1 MITRGNPWAQETLR
15 GPYPFVDT
23 ASLRDTSGIL
33 TLSPAW
39 ITDAKLWPA
48 VASVSKIYVSSV
60 ERTALSLVI
69 TVASLDETLATAT
82 ISNFSKRRVAFR
94 DSLGGQVG
102 FMSFAPG
109 GLKHIHDVPSRK
121 YVFSV
126 DATEFTA
133 SALSLRAAYGVSG
146 ISLSDGST
154 LSGDIPLVGGEGVH
168 LSIAANNTV
177 RVDIFGDPY
186 FSRERAENPTALGL
200 ALRPVRKVAYQDVSD
215 VGDEVNGVLTPFSGN
230 IVTSIFSESEDFRSR
245 GFRSPGPTN
254 TILER
259 IV

>member
-1 MITRGNPWAQETLR
+1 
-15 GPYPFVDT
+15 VDT

-33 TLSPAW
+33 ALSSAW
-39 ITDAKLWPA
+39 ITDARLWPA
-48 VASVSKIYVSSV
+48 VTSASKIYMSSI
-60 ERTALSLVI
+60 ERTTTTLVI

-82 ISNFSKRRVAFR
+82 VSNFTKRRVAFK
-94 DSLGGQVG
+94 DSRGGQVG

-133 SALSLRAAYGVSG
+133 CTLSLRAARGVTG
-146 ISLSDGST
+146 IAAADGGL
-154 LSGDIPLVGGEGVH
+154 LSGDIPIVGGEGVH
-168 LSIAANNTV
+168 LSVTADNTI

-186 FSRERAENPTALGL
+186 FFRERAEDPVALGL
-200 ALRPVRKVAYQDVSD
+200 ALRPVRKVVYQDVSE
-215 VGDEVNGVLTPFSGN
+215 VGEGLRGALTPYAGN
-230 IVTSIFSESEDFRSR
+230 ISTAIYSESEDFRAR
-245 GFRSPGPTN
+245 GFRSPGPGN

-259 IV
+259 IGA